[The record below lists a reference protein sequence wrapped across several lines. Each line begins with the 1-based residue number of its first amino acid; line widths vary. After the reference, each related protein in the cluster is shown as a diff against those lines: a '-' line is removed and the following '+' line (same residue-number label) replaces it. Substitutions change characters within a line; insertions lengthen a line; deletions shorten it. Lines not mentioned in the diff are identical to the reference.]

1 MKRFSPSGQHYP
13 DPSMPPENAPEVTE
27 GQPLTTESKKVKTNQ
42 SFESLF
48 DSESLCDVILSVND
62 GQFVFRGHK
71 MILGLKSEILATML
85 NELHSSETQS
95 RPVLNLKEAPECSM
109 VFSRFLY
116 FIYSGAVWLHRD
128 YVLPLH
134 SLAEKYQVK
143 PLIQHCH
150 SYISQILFNMID
162 ISDGCRGF
170 SLDIICDIYEGN
182 LYSDEICD
190 LCYKVLCAKFRD
202 LSTSERWP
210 LCSWHLVSDLLKCD
224 DCNAEENVIL
234 TSATEWMKKN
244 QLADKNL
251 IEDILV
257 NIRYPLLHRKVLY
270 HLQKNGVFKN
280 FPQVQELVENAV
292 RYHCFKDVPEARDD
306 FVGIQFTKR
315 TIYRTRPN
323 SAENNRMNS
332 PETLSS
338 SSQNLS
344 RSVQS
349 QTHCSPAVFI
359 QNPQPPPVVESQIYS
374 NLIQESP
381 EYLRL
386 REVVPAPPSPPM
398 QPTVSPIPQLYNVS
412 SAANYVQNASVQTG
426 DRSS

>member
-1 MKRFSPSGQHYP
+1 
-13 DPSMPPENAPEVTE
+13 MPPENVPEVTE
-27 GQPLTTESKKVKTNQ
+27 GQTLSNESKKVKTNQ

-48 DSESLCDVILSVND
+48 DCESLCDVILNIND
-62 GQFVFRGHK
+62 GQFLFRGHK

-85 NELHSSETQS
+85 NELSSSESQS
-95 RPVLNLKEAPECSM
+95 RPVLNLKEVPECSM

-143 PLIQHCH
+143 PLIQHCQ
-150 SYISQILFNMID
+150 SYISQILYNMIN
-162 ISDGCRGF
+162 SFDGCRGF
-170 SLDIICDIYEGN
+170 SIDIICDIYEGN

-202 LSTSERWP
+202 LIASERWS

-270 HLQKNGVFKN
+270 QLQKNGIFKN

-292 RYHCFKDVPEARDD
+292 RYHCFKDVPEAREE
-306 FVGIQFTKR
+306 FAGVQFTKR
-315 TIYRTRPN
+315 TTYRSRP
-323 SAENNRMNS
+323 SSTENNSMNS

-338 SSQNLS
+338 SNQNMNLGVHSQN
-344 RSVQS
+344 
-349 QTHCSPAVFI
+349 HCSPAVFI
-359 QNPQPPPVVESQIYS
+359 QNSQPPQIVQSQIYS
-374 NLIQESP
+374 NLLHESQE
-381 EYLRL
+381 YHRL
-386 REVVPAPPSPPM
+386 QEAVPPPPSPPT
-398 QPTVSPIPQLYNVS
+398 QPSVSAIPHIYNVS
-412 SAANYVQNASVQTG
+412 SATNYVQNASVQTG

>member
-1 MKRFSPSGQHYP
+1 M
-13 DPSMPPENAPEVTE
+13 
-27 GQPLTTESKKVKTNQ
+27 
-42 SFESLF
+42 
-48 DSESLCDVILSVND
+48 
-62 GQFVFRGHK
+62 
-71 MILGLKSEILATML
+71 
-85 NELHSSETQS
+85 
-95 RPVLNLKEAPECSM
+95 
-109 VFSRFLY
+109 
-116 FIYSGAVWLHRD
+116 
-128 YVLPLH
+128 
-134 SLAEKYQVK
+134 
-143 PLIQHCH
+143 
-150 SYISQILFNMID
+150 
-162 ISDGCRGF
+162 
-170 SLDIICDIYEGN
+170 
-182 LYSDEICD
+182 
-190 LCYKVLCAKFRD
+190 
-202 LSTSERWP
+202 
-210 LCSWHLVSDLLKCD
+210 
-224 DCNAEENVIL
+224 
-234 TSATEWMKKN
+234 
-244 QLADKNL
+244 
-251 IEDILV
+251 
-257 NIRYPLLHRKVLY
+257 
-270 HLQKNGVFKN
+270 
-280 FPQVQELVENAV
+280 QELVENAV